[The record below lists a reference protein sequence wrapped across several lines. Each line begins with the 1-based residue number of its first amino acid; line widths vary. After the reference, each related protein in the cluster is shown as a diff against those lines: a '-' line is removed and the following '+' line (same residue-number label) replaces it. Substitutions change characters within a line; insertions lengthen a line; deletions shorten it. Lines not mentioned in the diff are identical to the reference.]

1 MKIMFMIALLASC
14 TPPVPQTSAQGSNLE
29 CSVVAEHQLT
39 ICQDKFVRCYMPMH
53 GGIHCMPIK

>member
-1 MKIMFMIALLASC
+1 MRAVLIVALLVSC
-14 TPPVPQTSAQGSNLE
+14 TPPVPPTSAQASNLE

-53 GGIHCMPIK
+53 GGIYCMPIK